1 MSAADHRRP
10 TRGCDSRRHAPPPA
24 RTRLGLIGVFAALGG
39 FGLFSAPAWP
49 QLAGV
54 AQAPLS
60 LATNP
65 KPNVMFI
72 LDNSGSMTRD
82 YMPDDLNGAPTH
94 GMLSAWCNGV
104 AFDPEEDYPA
114 PPKADGSSSGDST
127 FTAAWADGFARTGA
141 VNLEGSTY
149 YVFNDSTATPR
160 DWRYDVNGNVDTS
173 SDTYRYCMNRS
184 ESGRFTAVTISASS
198 ALAQKYAN
206 WYSYYRTRQLAMR
219 SAAGKAMRGVGAEI
233 RLGFT
238 RISDSTSS
246 GSWFLG
252 TGEFSGTQRAS
263 FYDLLYTSSAS
274 SSTPLRRTLSRVGRY
289 YATTGS
295 SAPIQYTCQRTYA
308 LLTTDGYWNS
318 DTGQVYAL
326 DGRTQIGDADA
337 TEPRPYNGANASP
350 SLADVAQYY
359 YQEDLRPD
367 LDNKLTPVS
376 GDDAKG
382 VLPDPKTQQH
392 MNVFTL
398 GLGLNGY
405 LRPSDWADLK
415 SATGS
420 KTWPVPT
427 GTINT
432 GSEGDATHIDDL
444 WHAAVNGRGQY
455 YSASNHAAVASA
467 IADTFRRIG
476 DVSASAAAI
485 TSSTQTPVDADRWV
499 FLPSYTS
506 GTWSGDLKAYQYQ
519 PGTTAGTY
527 TVPTMGSSTPVWSAA
542 AQLDARL
549 SAGGS
554 RDIWFNQNG
563 IKGDFSYANLS
574 NTGSTALNAAFDGR
588 CSTASERLSQCS
600 TDTMMNER
608 DRNLVTGANLV
619 EYLRG
624 TSTYENDNTT
634 ATPLLFRGR
643 SSALGDIVNA
653 APAYAGKPPFS
664 YADAGYSSYVSS
676 KASRMKMVFAAA
688 NDGMLH
694 AFQVDS
700 SVSGSTTTPAGSERW
715 AFVPT
720 AVIPNLWKLAD
731 SSYGGNHRYFVD
743 GTPVV
748 ADIYVDGNWHTILV
762 GGLGAGGR
770 SYYALDITNPDT
782 PVLLWE
788 FGYFPG
794 LSSTY
799 GKVIHNANL
808 GLAMG
813 NPVITKN
820 ANGKWVVAFTSGVNN
835 SNGINSDAGDGE
847 GRLFVLDAFT
857 GTLLSEVKTGVGSA
871 TAPSNL
877 LKLNAWVASSSDN
890 TALRFYAGD
899 MLGNLWRFVPTYTA
913 GSVTQ
918 VAAQLLA
925 RTPDRPITTKPALN
939 EVATGSGSI
948 PVVSFG
954 TGRYLGDADVRDSSQ
969 QAIYSIKDTWSTS
982 EGQGLEVLAAADNR
996 LTQITLSTEG
1006 TQTVDWSTKK
1016 GWYAELPT
1024 NQRVAI
1030 NPTALGNGILAFV
1043 GTSPSPD
1050 MCSGGGSSTLYQFNI
1065 SSGKVTG
1072 MANYANPMIVG
1083 IERFDDGQGNIKA
1096 FLNFADQTGAQENS
1110 AGVAGSTTYTARRT
1124 SWRELTD

>member
-1 MSAADHRRP
+1 MSAAAPRRP
-10 TRGCDSRRHAPPPA
+10 VLQ
-24 RTRLGLIGVFAALGG
+24 RTPSLFAALAVC
-39 FGLFSAPAWP
+39 GLFSAPAWS
-49 QLAGV
+49 QWASV

-104 AFDPEEDYPA
+104 AFDPNEEYPA

-127 FTAAWADGFARTGA
+127 FTAAWTDGFARTGA
-141 VNLEGSTY
+141 VSLAGSTY

-184 ESGRFTAVTISASS
+184 ESGRFTSVTIEATST
-198 ALAQKYAN
+198 LAQKYAN

-252 TGEFSGTQRAS
+252 TGEFSGTQRSS

-295 SAPIQYTCQRTYA
+295 SAPIQYTCQRAYA

-337 TEPRPYNGANASP
+337 AEPRPYNGANASP
-350 SLADVAQYY
+350 TLADVAQYY
-359 YQEDLRPD
+359 YQEDLRTD
-367 LDNKLTPVS
+367 LADELPPVA

-382 VLPDPKTQQH
+382 VLPDPNTRQH
-392 MNVFTL
+392 MNLFTL

-519 PGTTAGTY
+519 LNPSTNTY

-542 AQLDARL
+542 ARLDARL

-563 IKGDFSYANLS
+563 TKGEFSYANLS
-574 NTGSTALNAAFDGR
+574 NTGSTALNASFDGR
-588 CSTASERLSQCS
+588 CSSASERLSQCS
-600 TDTMMNER
+600 TNEMMSEG
-608 DRNLVTGANLV
+608 DRNLVTGDNLV
-619 EYLRG
+619 QYLRG
-624 TSTYENDNTT
+624 ASTYENDNTT

-664 YADAGYSSYVSS
+664 YADAGYNSYVSS

-748 ADIYVDGNWHTILV
+748 ADIYVSGEWRTILV

-770 SYYALDITNPDT
+770 AYYALDITDPAS
-782 PVLLWE
+782 PAVLWE
-788 FGYFPG
+788 FGHFPNLAG
-794 LSSTY
+794 TGY

-813 NPVITKN
+813 NPVITKS
-820 ANGKWVVAFTSGVNN
+820 ADGKWVVAFTSGVNN
-835 SNGINSDAGDGE
+835 SNGINGDAGDGE

-877 LKLNAWVASSSDN
+877 MKLNAWVASSSDN

-899 MLGNLWRFVPTYTA
+899 MLGNLWRFVPTYAA

-925 RTPDRPITTKPALN
+925 RTPGRPITTKPALN

-954 TGRYLGDADVRDSSQ
+954 TGRYLGDPDVSDSSQ
-969 QAIYSIKDTWSTS
+969 QGIYSIKDTWSSS
-982 EGQGLEVLAAADNR
+982 EGSGLGDLTTTAGKTQ
-996 LTQITLSTEG
+996 LTQITLSTDS

-1043 GTSPSPD
+1043 GTSPSAD

-1065 SSGKVTG
+1065 STGAVTG
-1072 MANYANPMIVG
+1072 MATYANPMIVG

-1096 FLNFADQTGAQENS
+1096 FLNFADQTGGQQDS
-1110 AGVAGSTTYTARRT
+1110 TGVAGSTIFNARRT